1 MGLDSLSS
9 MDSSLLYLTLAILR
23 LFIYSTISSIVTN
36 VKPLYKMFIQLQL
49 CERDVFIGEEEE
61 VGIPQMVEG
70 RPYPL
75 GGCSNVG
82 NKKPKEDF

>member
-1 MGLDSLSS
+1 M
-9 MDSSLLYLTLAILR
+9 
-23 LFIYSTISSIVTN
+23 
-36 VKPLYKMFIQLQL
+36 
-49 CERDVFIGEEEE
+49 FIGEEEE

-82 NKKPKEDF
+82 NKKPKEDVRRYSVEQTMLTPLTKWLGMETSLLF

>member
-1 MGLDSLSS
+1 MH
-9 MDSSLLYLTLAILR
+9 
-23 LFIYSTISSIVTN
+23 
-36 VKPLYKMFIQLQL
+36 L

-75 GGCSNVG
+75 GGCSNVE
-82 NKKPKEDF
+82 KKNPKEGLRCYSVKQNMLTLLTKWLGMETSLLF